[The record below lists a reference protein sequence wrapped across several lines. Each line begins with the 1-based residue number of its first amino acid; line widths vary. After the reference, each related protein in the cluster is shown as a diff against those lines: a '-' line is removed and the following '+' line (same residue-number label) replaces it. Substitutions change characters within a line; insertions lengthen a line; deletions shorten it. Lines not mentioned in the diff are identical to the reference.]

1 MEKQV
6 KSGHSKVNQ
15 LWNFIVH
22 LRWHYQ
28 LFILSGGFLLGG
40 FLSDV
45 MNWQMFFLQFAS
57 VHLLLFGGATAYNS
71 YWDRDKGP
79 VGGLRHP
86 PRMELW
92 MWFASLLLQALGLML
107 ALPAGNLF
115 VAVYAASMLLFWLYS
130 TPLARWKGH
139 PVKSLL
145 AIGISTGTNS
155 LLMGYLASGGEEL
168 SAAIVYAAAGS
179 GLVILSLYP
188 VSQIYQRE
196 EDSERGDLTF
206 AIRFGFKGI
215 FHFFEIAFGG
225 GLLLISLSLLNN
237 NFWLA
242 QGFFVTG
249 LAVGLWVRGQL
260 KQLTSESSGYHRVMK
275 IKFGT
280 SLAFVCFLIAALL
293 LKHTTAGFALGIGS
307 LLK

>member
-1 MEKQV
+1 MEEQV
-6 KSGHSKVNQ
+6 KSEYSTATQ

-40 FLSDV
+40 YLSEM
-45 MNWQMFFLQFAS
+45 MNWQMFILQFAS

-71 YWDRDKGP
+71 YWDKDRGP
-79 VGGLRHP
+79 VGGLRYP

-107 ALPAGNLF
+107 ALPAGSLF
-115 VAVYAASMLLFWLYS
+115 VAVYAVSMLLFWLYS

-139 PVKSLL
+139 PIKSLV

-155 LLMGYLASGGEEL
+155 LLMGYLASGSEVVPPGVL
-168 SAAIVYAAAGS
+168 YAAAGV
-179 GLVILSLYP
+179 GLIILSLYP
-188 VSQIYQRE
+188 VSQIYQME
-196 EDSERGDLTF
+196 EDSRRGDLTF
-206 AIRFGFKGI
+206 AIRYGFKGI

-225 GLLLISLSLLNN
+225 GVLLISLSLLNN

-242 QGFFVTG
+242 QGFFATG
-249 LAVGLWVRGQL
+249 LAVGLWVRSQL
-260 KQLTSESSGYHRVMK
+260 RQLSRERDGYRRLMK

-280 SLAFVCFLIAALL
+280 SFAFICFLIAALL
-293 LKHTTAGFALGIGS
+293 LKHTTAGFVD
-307 LLK
+307 